1 MVIFRP
7 LLKALLFCLVMGQ
20 STAFAA
26 LKVEKEK
33 FDNGVVS
40 RESYYQD
47 TRLVERRYFNIDGV
61 FTAWTRFTYPA
72 AGRVIVTDL
81 SVEKESYGLV
91 QTREEWTGLDA
102 NNSQTEKSRL
112 IRKWHFTKEAPF
124 NLEYVGWNEQTS
136 PFREIQKDYLDKNE
150 KVTSSVYLYYKGT
163 DEKPYA
169 FIEKDPA
176 GKTIAEF
183 SLYEEYDLEKSLKEA
198 GKTAAE
204 IKVLKNQRENPDK
217 FVIAIIDSGF
227 DYNHSELVTKW
238 WNNPAE
244 PVDGIDND
252 GNGWVDDNFGW
263 DQVRD
268 MGLPTE
274 STSGLQKD
282 HRPLSHG
289 THVAHIATKGLNNVA
304 LVGFA
309 GDYTRADYI
318 KKMSAFIKQH
328 KVRLVNMSLGFPS
341 DNKDML
347 GLRDGIRAYKTMIE
361 ENPETL
367 FVVASGNA
375 GQDLDISKNRQYP
388 ASFTHPNV
396 MKVGALNAATIEEVT
411 PKNATMADFS
421 NFGQDNVDILAP
433 GVDVNAASLG
443 GGLIKHSGTSMATP
457 YMVNLIAQLWAE
469 LPHLTAAEVRQLF
482 IETAQVTK
490 TPAPIKSRGYVDL
503 KAALL
508 KGKIKKLQ
516 GRSAALDGPNCWN
529 ASTYLAGISKGI
541 HHTVG
546 SEFANVLE
554 SPLCTQISR
563 EEAQAGDIVALRRVN
578 RKGKVLPAAFASEVH
593 GYTHLNSGIGF
604 TKNGVMPQAPYE
616 VQSSEHIFNKYRSA
630 DGRECKKLGFERQD
644 CRLVEMVYRCQTLE
658 SYMNARG
665 GLNVFEEDIQLALDK
680 AEKNLE
686 EHFLNGKQLNPDF
699 SLQGIAGRIEGL
711 KAQGST
717 QMVIDYFE
725 SRLTSLEFGN

>member
-1 MVIFRP
+1 MMIFRP
-7 LLKALLFCLVMGQ
+7 LLKALLFCLILGH

-26 LKVEKEK
+26 MKVEKEK

-47 TRLVERRYFNIDGV
+47 TRLVERRYFDIDGV
-61 FTAWTRFTYPA
+61 FTGWTRFTYPA
-72 AGRVIVTDL
+72 PGRVIVTDL

-91 QTREEWTGLDA
+91 QTREEWTGLDS
-102 NNSQTEKSRL
+102 NNTQNEKSRL
-112 IRKWHFTKEAPF
+112 IRKWHFTKDAPF
-124 NLEYVGWNEQTS
+124 KLEYVGWNEQTE

-150 KVTSSVYLYYKGT
+150 QLISSVYLYYKGT
-163 DEKPYA
+163 EEKPYA
-169 FIEKDPA
+169 FIEKDTS
-176 GKTIAEF
+176 GKTVAEF
-183 SLYEEYDLEKSLKEA
+183 SLYEKYDLIKSLKES
-198 GKTAAE
+198 GKSPEE
-204 IKVLKNQRENPDK
+204 IKILKAQRENPDK

-238 WNNPAE
+238 WNNPAD

-268 MGLPTE
+268 IGLPTE

-289 THVAHIATKGLNNVA
+289 THVAHIATKGLNNVG

-328 KVRLVNMSLGFPS
+328 KIRLVNMSLGFPA

-375 GQDLDISKNRQYP
+375 GQDLDLSKNRQYP

-396 MKVGALNAATIEEVT
+396 LKVGALNAGTIEEVT
-411 PKNATMADFS
+411 AENATMADFS
-421 NFGQDNVDILAP
+421 NFGLDNVDILAP
-433 GVDVNAASLG
+433 GVKVNAASLG
-443 GGLIKHSGTSMATP
+443 GGLIEHSGTSMATP
-457 YMVNLIAQLWAE
+457 YMVNLIVQLWTE
-469 LPHLTAAEVRQLF
+469 LPHLKAAEVRQLF
-482 IETAQVTK
+482 IETAQKTK
-490 TPAPIKSRGYVDL
+490 TPAPIKSGGYADL

-508 KGKIKKLQ
+508 KGKMQKLE
-516 GRSAALDGPNCWN
+516 GRSAQLEGPNCWN
-529 ASTYLAGISKGI
+529 SATYLAGISRGI
-541 HHTVG
+541 HHTVA

-554 SPLCTQISR
+554 SPLCTPVSR
-563 EEAQAGDIVALRRVN
+563 AEAQTGDIIALRRVN
-578 RKGKVLPAAFASEVH
+578 RNGRVLPAAFASELH
-593 GYTHLNSGIGF
+593 GYTQLGSGMGF

-616 VQSSEHIFNKYRSA
+616 VQNTEHIFNKYRSSN
-630 DGRECKKLGFERQD
+630 GRECKKLGIEPQD
-644 CRLVEMVYRCQTLE
+644 CRLVEMAYRCQTLE
-658 SYMNARG
+658 SYMKAHG
-665 GLNVFEEDIQLALDK
+665 GLSVWEQEIQTALDR
-680 AEKNLE
+680 AEKELE
-686 EHFLNGKQLNPDF
+686 ERFLNGKPTNADF
-699 SLQGIAGRIEGL
+699 SLQEIADRIQGL
-711 KAQGST
+711 KSHGST

-725 SRLTSLEFGN
+725 SRLDSLEFRN